1 MSATWAYPNLDRCR
15 WRRSFAVRPDCFRGG
30 HFQMKTHSVGAG
42 RYERA
47 NTLREAADVVGR
59 AMGPDVSV
67 GATDEMEIL

>member
-1 MSATWAYPNLDRCR
+1 
-15 WRRSFAVRPDCFRGG
+15 
-30 HFQMKTHSVGAG
+30 MKTHSVGAG

-47 NTLREAADVVGR
+47 NTLCEAADVVGR